1 MKMRNAFTL
10 AEVLITLGII
20 GIVAAMTLPSIIEK
34 YQEKVTV
41 SKVRKMYALLQEAYL
56 RVENKY
62 GPASSWD
69 CPSSAGRNTSYTR
82 LWTSYFVSEFA
93 NIKKCSKQKFYESC
107 FNSDYY
113 NLKGQRRWGISEED
127 TEFGYKLPDGGS
139 FILLQNNSFLMHF
152 YYDINGPKKPNM
164 FGKDMFSF
172 ELYCGGNGNIKNKI
186 MPQGYSSYSSG
197 STYFMNYCLGTI
209 PEYCGTWVVYEG
221 NMDYLHCNDLYKN
234 GKTSCK

>member
-113 NLKGQRRWGISEED
+113 NLKGQRRWGISEEN

-152 YYDINGPKKPNM
+152 YYDIKILGLFRAVRFLECKVWLLFLESQTCVEIMSVLEHFQGFFNHPLRRIRSVLRAQRVYFAVGKKM
-164 FGKDMFSF
+164 K
-172 ELYCGGNGNIKNKI
+172 
-186 MPQGYSSYSSG
+186 
-197 STYFMNYCLGTI
+197 
-209 PEYCGTWVVYEG
+209 
-221 NMDYLHCNDLYKN
+221 
-234 GKTSCK
+234 